1 MPPENDEQLFDAG
14 NSGAEQGQATSD
26 FSIPSE
32 YADKGWVKF
41 FDGKSGDD
49 LKAELFKSY
58 DNQQSLI
65 GKKVNEYLTTTD
77 LKQLDN
83 FEEIKKALLPQIAPE
98 YQVPEDLAG
107 YNFDSVLKDE
117 QGNKIYPMPD
127 EALEEFAELFKAEGV
142 TAQQGQKIL
151 EKYINFETE
160 NFKKYTDADEL
171 EAGLKEMFKSNP
183 SQKQTCESLIKEFL
197 SADDQK
203 IIQDTM
209 PNVVVEMFYKVAK
222 GLVDNYGYKESA
234 GGTKPQ
240 GMAKTDAEKQA
251 EYDKLYKEIT
261 ELGNRPHTEAE
272 KAALLKQLQNVF
284 N

>member
-1 MPPENDEQLFDAG
+1 MPEIDEQQIDAG
-14 NSGAEQGQATSD
+14 SIDAAEGQATSE
-26 FSIPSE
+26 FSIPQEYSE
-32 YADKGWVKF
+32 KGWVKF
-41 FDGKSGDD
+41 FDGKTGDD

-58 DNQQSLI
+58 DSQQSLI
-65 GKKVNEYLTTTD
+65 GKKVNEYLANTD

-98 YQVPEDLAG
+98 FDVPEK
-107 YNFDSVLKDE
+107 YNFDSVLLDE
-117 QGNKIYPMPD
+117 EGNKIYPMPD
-127 EALEEFAELFKAEGV
+127 EALDEFTTLFKEEGI
-142 TAQQGQKIL
+142 TDKQAQSIL
-151 EKYINFETE
+151 KKYINFETE

-183 SQKQTCESLIKEFL
+183 TQKQTCESLIKEFL

-203 IIQDTM
+203 LIQQTM

-222 GLVDNYGYKESA
+222 GLVDSYGYKETTGGQKA
-234 GGTKPQ
+234 GSII
-240 GMAKTDAEKQA
+240 KTDAEKQA
-251 EYDKLYKEIT
+251 EYDKLYKEIV

-272 KAALLKQLQNVF
+272 KAEKLKQLQNVF